1 MDYIPSSMFQLFD
14 QTSTDDLLQM
24 ISTFPRKLDPKH
36 EIQLED
42 HDQVPPP
49 TPSQVGHGHPP
60 HKLNSGRRSRS
71 SSVADHGKNQD
82 DDDDDHDENPND
94 KKKKKKMI
102 IHREIERQ
110 RRQEMSALYASLRSL
125 IPLQYLKGKRSMS
138 DQMHEAAKYIKD
150 LQRKNQEL
158 STKRDNLRRLSNSSS
173 SASSCNTSTDIIGSD
188 QNSKRHNKNL
198 EPTKISMTHCKAG
211 SVEVLVNTAFG
222 EGLSLARVV
231 GVLTGEG
238 FNVVRCISAKVN
250 GRYLHTIE
258 SEAVSGEIKS
268 MDLPELE
275 KKLKNLIV

>member
-1 MDYIPSSMFQLFD
+1 MDYIPPSMFQLFD
-14 QTSTDDLLQM
+14 QTSADDLLQM
-24 ISTFPRKLDPKH
+24 ISTFPCKLDPKH

-49 TPSQVGHGHPP
+49 TPSDQEGRDHPP
-60 HKLNSGRRSRS
+60 HKLNNSGGRRSRS
-71 SSVADHGKNQD
+71 SSVADHGKNHD
-82 DDDDDHDENPND
+82 DDENPND
-94 KKKKKKMI
+94 KKKKKMI

-110 RRQEMSALYASLRSL
+110 RRQEMSALYSSLRSL
-125 IPLQYLKGKRSMS
+125 IPLQYLKGKRSIS

-173 SASSCNTSTDIIGSD
+173 SASSCNTDIIGSD

-198 EPTKISMTHCKAG
+198 EPTNIIMRHCKAG
-211 SVEVLVNTAFG
+211 SVEVLVNTAFR